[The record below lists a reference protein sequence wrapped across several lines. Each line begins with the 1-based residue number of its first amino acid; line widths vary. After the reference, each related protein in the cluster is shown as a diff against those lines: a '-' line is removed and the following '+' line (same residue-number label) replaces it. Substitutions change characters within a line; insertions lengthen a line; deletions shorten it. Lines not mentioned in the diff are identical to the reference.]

1 MLCAGGGRQIGG
13 DIGDQHA
20 ATDGDHHARPVLRR
34 HTGNHGQSTQ
44 NELQLSLNE
53 AFGRELHL
61 SWLPD
66 RLSNG
71 WRHVQNDSFK
81 AARELLQ
88 AAEDGFA
95 ADRQTRDEARE

>member
-1 MLCAGGGRQIGG
+1 MHLVG
-13 DIGDQHA
+13 
-20 ATDGDHHARPVLRR
+20 
-34 HTGNHGQSTQ
+34 S
-44 NELQLSLNE
+44 
-53 AFGRELHL
+53 FML

-66 RLSNG
+66 RLSKG
-71 WRHVQNDSFK
+71 WRRVQNDSFK

>member
-1 MLCAGGGRQIGG
+1 MQEGDDRSVGTLEISTRLQTAIIML
-13 DIGDQHA
+13 DQSYAVTQVTPPKHPERA
-20 ATDGDHHARPVLRR
+20 ADVFERCIWLR
-34 HTGNHGQSTQ
+34 T
-44 NELQLSLNE
+44 
-53 AFGRELHL
+53 FML

-66 RLSNG
+66 RLSKG
-71 WRHVQNDSFK
+71 WRRVQNDSFK